1 MRYQAPGEMRRSG
14 IGLLLVLL
22 TVFVGLPGLPR
33 LEAGDLHPLY
43 LTFGKLEVDGAAATL
58 EIRIFWDDLQL
69 DMRRYSGDGSLEV
82 RGPNAAAAAVT
93 AYINDQ
99 LLFQFDGQPPVRGE
113 LVEWGVDG
121 DANRYRLR
129 YALNAAPRQV
139 QVRHRI
145 LLDLYEDQKNVLH
158 VLNRGG
164 RERAFYFARRAEEQT
179 IRF

>member
-1 MRYQAPGEMRRSG
+1 MF
-14 IGLLLVLL
+14 L
-22 TVFVGLPGLPR
+22 TVLAASPGLPR
-33 LEAGDLHPLY
+33 LEAGDAHPLY
-43 LTFGKLEVDGAAATL
+43 LTFGKLEVEGTAATL

-69 DMRRYSGDGSLEV
+69 EMRRYWGNGSIEV
-82 RGPNAAAAAVT
+82 RGPNAATAAVT
-93 AYINDQ
+93 GYINDQ

-129 YALNAAPRQV
+129 YVLNAAPRQV

-145 LLDLYEDQKNVLH
+145 LIDLYEDQKNVLH
-158 VLNRGG
+158 VQNRGG